1 MRNKI
6 FIALTLAALFIA
18 AQTKILYTLAAVR
31 HGAEYPRNDLY
42 DGNQTKAFRG
52 QITPIG
58 LRQQYNLGSYFHHN
72 YVSTEALLPAKYNPS
87 SVEFYCTSY

>member
-1 MRNKI
+1 MHSKI
-6 FIALTLAALFIA
+6 LMTLVFAALIIA
-18 AQTKILYTLAAVR
+18 GQSKILYTLAVVR

-58 LRQQYNLGSYFHHN
+58 LRQHYNLGSYFLHN
-72 YVSTEALLPAKYNPS
+72 YITTEGLVTPKYNPN
-87 SVEFYCTSY
+87 SV